1 MGQKW
6 LDGYSAD
13 VEIYLIYNGSRYDV
27 AQIGNGS
34 LIMREPAPIPAETL
48 VTLVMIFD
56 GHEVREKV
64 KLTSSAE
71 TCEEAVPF
79 F

>member
-1 MGQKW
+1 MGQQW

-13 VEIYLIYNGSRYDV
+13 VEIYILFEGRTYDV

-34 LIMREPAPIPAETL
+34 LILRDPTPIPANTD
-48 VTLVMIFD
+48 VTLIICID
-56 GHEVREKV
+56 GRETKETIHLAERADSPEV
-64 KLTSSAE
+64 
-71 TCEEAVPF
+71 AVPF